1 MYPIHILKA
10 EVISMF
16 EDNPAKRLPFLAFQY
31 LFEKHYHRSL
41 SRSDIRR
48 LKDIIQLIPPSNG
61 NRNWLDSGGKYIV
74 LSPRYKAAMTLPH
87 LIEKKENIYPFCY
100 LHCKD
105 QYLNND
111 LSPWNEE
118 EPFLAL
124 PLVNIC
130 LKKLTPRMHALL
142 DSHFGSLPLNSLI
155 ACYTS
160 EFNENFDLEGDT
172 VPLEHLISCIPG
184 IQISVNYDVGF
195 KKVSWTQSKGELS
208 KDLATP
214 SIGSSSNDTLVK
226 QLIQFS
232 REVKDLL
239 KNQPHCLISFS
250 KFVPAYHNHFGRQ
263 CCVYQYGYTKLIEL
277 LEAIPHVVQILGEG
291 SKRTLTLTHREQTKR
306 FASDLI
312 RVLKSQPK
320 KRLILKDFPELYQKT
335 LSKPFNISNYGVCNI
350 TDILVDVWEGTVI
363 ITYPPNGSTED
374 IIIEIPKKERTMEE
388 KERTKSFARD
398 VIELLQSTPSLSMP
412 FSKFIPT
419 YHHYFNRQ
427 CKVSDYGFVKLI
439 ELFEALSPEIVEL
452 DQCQSKDEKLIKL
465 SSEQK
470 RKIIGNRLVRI
481 IKNYNCGNV
490 PLNRINDMFR
500 TLYGHSINF
509 KAYGAESIDDLV
521 SKLSDMLR
529 IIETPN
535 ENCVTLIDK
544 KWVKIVQTRSI
555 KMLMERASGCMKVAD
570 ICSQYIHRY
579 GYQLD
584 PNLLSTDLKEVVDIQ
599 NNSAHLTDLQKLVRE
614 CIISIQASTSGS
626 LTFPELEDILNE
638 KGYSSFPLRFGFKSM
653 QSLLQSFT
661 DYLTTIKVEEEGK
674 FIWLLTVNSHFLDKT
689 LIVKDDINL
698 IERPISLLKKPTTQ
712 NVSSPTLSSPTLS
725 SPNSHSSSSPSQTV
739 KKSCLNSHTSQ
750 VVDIFNQALPFNLP
764 SPQLTSHQNELNLI
778 SFESPPHAQQSEE
791 SNKSEKLNQP
801 PKEVPSPPQDW
812 IRSMKTHE
820 VNTKVEAKKNKSSRI
835 AANFSVNITE

>member
-16 EDNPAKRLPFLAFQY
+16 EDNPSKRLPFLAFQY

-48 LKDIIQLIPPSNG
+48 LKDIIQLISPSNG
-61 NRNWLDSGGKYIV
+61 NRNWIDSGGKYIV

-87 LIEKKENIYPFCY
+87 LIEKKENIYPYCY

-111 LSPWNEE
+111 LNPWNDD
-118 EPFLAL
+118 EPFLSL
-124 PLVNIC
+124 PLVNIS

-142 DSHFGSLPLNSLI
+142 DSHFGSLPLNSLMV
-155 ACYTS
+155 CYTS
-160 EFNENFDLEGDT
+160 EFMENFDLEGNT

-184 IQISVNYDVGF
+184 IQISTNYDVGF
-195 KKVSWTQSKGELS
+195 KKVSWTQSKGEIS
-208 KDLATP
+208 KDIPNASL
-214 SIGSSSNDTLVK
+214 SSSNDTLVK

-239 KNQPHCLISFS
+239 KNQPQCLISFS

-320 KRLILKDFPELYQKT
+320 KQLVLKDFPELYQKT
-335 LSKPFNISNYGVCNI
+335 LSKVFNISDYGVCNI
-350 TDILVDVWEGTVI
+350 TDILVDIWEGTVI
-363 ITYPPNGSTED
+363 ITYPPSGSTND
-374 IIIEIPKKERTMEE
+374 IIIEIPKKERTLEE

-427 CKVSDYGFVKLI
+427 CKVADYGFVKLI
-439 ELFEALSPEIVEL
+439 ELFEALSPEIVEI
-452 DQCQSKDEKLIKL
+452 DQCQSKEEKLIKL
-465 SSEQK
+465 SLQQK

-481 IKNYNCGNV
+481 IKSYNYGNV
-490 PLNRINDMFR
+490 PLNRINEMFKS
-500 TLYGHSINF
+500 LYGHSINF

-529 IIETPN
+529 IVEMPN
-535 ENCVTLIDK
+535 ENCVALIDK
-544 KWVKIVQTRSI
+544 RWVKIVQMRVI
-555 KMLMERASGCMKVAD
+555 KMLMQKLSGSMKLID
-570 ICSQYIHRY
+570 ICSQYNHRY

-584 PNLLSTDLKEVVDIQ
+584 TSLLSTDLKEIVEIRDDT
-599 NNSAHLTDLQKLVRE
+599 AYLTDLQKMIRDCVL
-614 CIISIQASTSGS
+614 SIQASTSGS
-626 LTFPELEDILNE
+626 LTFPELEEILKE
-638 KGYSSFPLRFGFKSM
+638 KGYSSYPSRFGFKSM
-653 QSLLQSFT
+653 NIFLQSFT
-661 DYLTTIKVEEEGK
+661 DYLTPVKVEEEGK
-674 FIWLLTVNSHFLDKT
+674 FIWLLTVNSHFADKSLT
-689 LIVKDDINL
+689 VEDDINS
-698 IERPISLLKKPTTQ
+698 IRPITLLKKPFL
-712 NVSSPTLSSPTLS
+712 NNSNLSKDEESSNSSPP
-725 SPNSHSSSSPSQTV
+725 
-739 KKSCLNSHTSQ
+739 KI
-750 VVDIFNQALPFNLP
+750 VDIINQSLPSNLP
-764 SPQLTSHQNELNLI
+764 SPELTPHQNELNLI
-778 SFESPPHAQQSEE
+778 SFESPPSVLKAEE
-791 SNKSEKLNQP
+791 SKSEKLELSFE
-801 PKEVPSPPQDW
+801 EVPSPPSDW
-812 IRSMKTHE
+812 IISIKSQDVYDKLE
-820 VNTKVEAKKNKSSRI
+820 SKKSKPSRI
-835 AANFSVNITE
+835 AANFSVNMVE